1 MAEAFEDAFGREVA
15 DIIRE
20 HVQPLRKEN
29 MELRRRIEQLEAKLE
44 AIGEVKDSGVWLP
57 DLEYQKGNYTTHSG
71 SLWCAQG
78 RTRSRPGSD
87 SSWRLQFKQGAFSK

>member
-1 MAEAFEDAFGREVA
+1 MLLGGKLPTLSASTCSHCGRR
-15 DIIRE
+15 IW
-20 HVQPLRKEN
+20 N
-29 MELRRRIEQLEAKLE
+29 LRRRIEQLEAKLE
-44 AIGEVKDSGVWLP
+44 AIGEVKDCGVWLP

>member
-29 MELRRRIEQLEAKLE
+29 MELGRRIEQLEAKLE
-44 AIGEVKDSGVWLP
+44 AIGE
-57 DLEYQKGNYTTHSG
+57 
-71 SLWCAQG
+71 
-78 RTRSRPGSD
+78 
-87 SSWRLQFKQGAFSK
+87 

>member
-29 MELRRRIEQLEAKLE
+29 MEF
-44 AIGEVKDSGVWLP
+44 
-57 DLEYQKGNYTTHSG
+57 
-71 SLWCAQG
+71 AQAH
-78 RTRSRPGSD
+78 RT
-87 SSWRLQFKQGAFSK
+87 A